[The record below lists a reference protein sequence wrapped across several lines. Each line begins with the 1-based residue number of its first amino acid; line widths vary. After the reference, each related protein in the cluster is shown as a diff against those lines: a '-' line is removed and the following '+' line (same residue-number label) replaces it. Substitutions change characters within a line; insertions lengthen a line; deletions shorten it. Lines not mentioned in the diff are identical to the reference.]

1 MMCDRSDS
9 GTNIIGASNMK
20 RVRVYNKEELLY
32 AIKFYRK
39 LKPDSKLKLAEFD
52 FDERVYKQGIS
63 VGYDEEENDS
73 VYVFWSKP
81 DDLESISMLGRQRS
95 E

>member
-1 MMCDRSDS
+1 
-9 GTNIIGASNMK
+9 MK

-32 AIKFYRK
+32 AIEFYRK
-39 LKPDSKLKLAEFD
+39 LKPDSKVKVTVFD
-52 FDERVYKQGIS
+52 FDERLYKQGIS
-63 VGYDEEENDS
+63 VGYDEKESDS

>member
-1 MMCDRSDS
+1 
-9 GTNIIGASNMK
+9 MK

-32 AIKFYRK
+32 AIKFYLK
-39 LKPDSKLKLAEFD
+39 LKPDSKVNVTVFD
-52 FDERVYKQGIS
+52 FDERLYKQGIS
-63 VGYDEEENDS
+63 VGYDDKENDS

>member
-9 GTNIIGASNMK
+9 DANIIGVSNVK
-20 RVRVYNKEELLY
+20 RVRVHNKEELLY
-32 AIKFYRK
+32 AIKFYLK

-52 FDERVYKQGIS
+52 FDEEIYKRGVS
-63 VGYDEEENDS
+63 VGYDEEERNS
-73 VYVFWSKP
+73 VHLFWSKP

>member
-1 MMCDRSDS
+1 
-9 GTNIIGASNMK
+9 MK

-39 LKPDSKLKLAEFD
+39 LKPDSKVKVTVFD
-52 FDERVYKQGIS
+52 FDERLYKQGIS
-63 VGYDEEENDS
+63 VGYGDKENDS

>member
-1 MMCDRSDS
+1 
-9 GTNIIGASNMK
+9 MK

-39 LKPDSKLKLAEFD
+39 LKPYSKLKLAVFD
-52 FDERVYKQGIS
+52 FDERMYKQGLS
-63 VGYDEEENDS
+63 VGYDEEERNS
-73 VYVFWSKP
+73 VYLFWSKP
-81 DDLESISMLGRQRS
+81 DDLESITMLGRQRS

>member
-1 MMCDRSDS
+1 
-9 GTNIIGASNMK
+9 MK

-32 AIKFYRK
+32 AINFYCK
-39 LKPDSKLKLAEFD
+39 LKPDSKVKLAEFD
-52 FDERVYKQGIS
+52 FDERMYRHGLS

-73 VYVFWSKP
+73 VYLFWSRP
-81 DDLESISMLGRQRS
+81 DDLENISMLGRQRS

>member
-1 MMCDRSDS
+1 
-9 GTNIIGASNMK
+9 MK
-20 RVRVYNKEELLY
+20 RVRVYNEEELLY

-39 LKPDSKLKLAEFD
+39 LKPDSKVKVDVFD
-52 FDERVYKQGIS
+52 YDERMYRQGIS
-63 VGYDEEENDS
+63 VGYDEKESDS

-81 DDLESISMLGRQRS
+81 DDLESISMLRRQRS